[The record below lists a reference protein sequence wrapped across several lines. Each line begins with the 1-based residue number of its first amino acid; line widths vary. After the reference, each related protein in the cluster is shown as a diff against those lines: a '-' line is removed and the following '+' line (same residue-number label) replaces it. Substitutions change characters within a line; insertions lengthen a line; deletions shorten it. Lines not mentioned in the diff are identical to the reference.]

1 MQVKA
6 AQGKVAETP
15 LHDIKPGDF
24 VVVRDLRRKS
34 WKAKRWLGPFH
45 GCEEGYVDSCQ
56 PLQESSWRRRISGGG
71 TDRVRDLKHVNK
83 GQDPR
88 ETPNTT
94 SRWNGAS
101 ETVAP
106 IQSDQVL
113 SLSVSIL
120 FSLLK
125 SGSVPT

>member
-1 MQVKA
+1 M
-6 AQGKVAETP
+6 
-15 LHDIKPGDF
+15 
-24 VVVRDLRRKS
+24 
-34 WKAKRWLGPFH
+34 
-45 GCEEGYVDSCQ
+45 DSRQ
-56 PLQESSWRRRISGGG
+56 PLQESSVCIAGGG
-71 TDRVRDLKHVNK
+71 TDRVRDLKRVNK

-88 ETPNTT
+88 ETPNTA
-94 SRWNGAS
+94 SRRNGAS